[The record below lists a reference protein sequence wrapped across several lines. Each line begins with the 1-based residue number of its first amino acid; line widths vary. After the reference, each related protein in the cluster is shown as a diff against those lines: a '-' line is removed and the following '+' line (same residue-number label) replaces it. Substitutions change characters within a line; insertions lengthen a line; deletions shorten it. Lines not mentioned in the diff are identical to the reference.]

1 MAVVFNERFAS
12 WKRSIFLGRPPQK
25 LILLII
31 IREVGS
37 IVGNVMLLHIAP
49 VTIEEHVIDLLLV
62 VHF

>member
-1 MAVVFNERFAS
+1 MEVVFNERFAS
-12 WKRSIFLGRPPQK
+12 WKRPVFLGRPPQK
-25 LILLII
+25 LILFII